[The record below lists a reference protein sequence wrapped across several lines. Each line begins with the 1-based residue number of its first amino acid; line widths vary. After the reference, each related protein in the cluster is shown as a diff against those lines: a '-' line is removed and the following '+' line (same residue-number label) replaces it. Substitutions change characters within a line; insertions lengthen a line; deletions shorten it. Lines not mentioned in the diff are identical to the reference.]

1 MQGAARA
8 RLIEEHLPLVRS
20 VAAAYAH
27 RGEPLED
34 LVQVGTIGLIG
45 AVDGFEDERGCP
57 FDAYAITRIRGEIRR
72 HLRDRAAP
80 VRIPRRVQAQGVVLR
95 RADRDLAARLGR
107 APRVAELA
115 AACGLRDDE
124 AGRALAAGGL
134 RATVPLGGGADAEEL
149 ASAAAGALTSTDF
162 SPAADDRAAIAW
174 ALRRLPARDRRL
186 LRLRFFAD
194 LSQAEAGRALGLSQ
208 VHVSRLERAA
218 LAHLRDALEADGTAV
233 ASVVPPAGGP

>member
-1 MQGAARA
+1 MQEAART
-8 RLIEEHLPLVRS
+8 RLIEEHLPLVRT
-20 VAAAYAH
+20 VAAAYAR
-27 RGEPLED
+27 RGEPFED

-45 AVDGFEDERGCP
+45 AVDAFEDERGCP
-57 FDAYAITRIRGEIRR
+57 FGAYAVTRIRGEIRR

-80 VRIPRRVQAQGVVLR
+80 VRVPRRVQAQGAVLR

-124 AGRALAAGGL
+124 AGRALAAGHL
-134 RATVPLGGGADAEEL
+134 RATLPLGGTADADEL
-149 ASAAAGALTSTDF
+149 ASAAGGALTCSDF
-162 SPAADDRAAIAW
+162 SAAADERAAVAW

-194 LSQAEAGRALGLSQ
+194 LSQAEAGRVLGLSQ

-218 LAHLRDALEADGTAV
+218 LARLREALEADGTYV
-233 ASVVPPAGGP
+233 ASVVPPGVGS